1 MFPICGM
8 KKNNY
13 GGKFQKWKVELVWY
27 EGGKEHK
34 ARVLFEDIN
43 YAKRVYEKLREHP
56 KIA

>member
-1 MFPICGM
+1 M